1 MRLFGT
7 DGIRGT
13 VNKHPMTPETVLR
26 IGMAA
31 AHILRETH
39 GRNMI
44 LIGKDTRLSGYMIES
59 ALTSGICSM
68 GMNVTLVGPL
78 PTPGIAFLTR
88 TLRLDAGIV
97 ISASHNP
104 FEDNGIKFFSSD
116 GFKLPDEFE
125 RKIEELVSDDGLQ
138 RNRPKGPE
146 IGKAY
151 RLDDA
156 AGRYIEYIK
165 STLPKGKGMTFEG
178 MKIVVDSAN
187 GAAYKTTPWLLHE
200 LGAEV
205 ISINDRPDGI
215 NINAG
220 CGTLHIEGLQK
231 AVKVHKAD
239 IGIAHD
245 GDADRTILCDEKGRV
260 VDGDQVMGIWA
271 VEMKRNG
278 MLKKDTV
285 VSTVMSN
292 LGLERYLERN
302 GIKLIRTRVGDR
314 YVVEKMLEGGYN
326 LGGEQSGHIVFL
338 DHNTTGDG
346 PLTAVQVLYLMKKRD
361 SALSRLTSE
370 IKLYPQV
377 LMNVEVE
384 HKHDIKTIPEIEE
397 AIKDAEKR
405 LAKKGRILV
414 RPSGTEP
421 KIRVMLEGED
431 LKLIKKLGEDISRV
445 IKEKMTLHPK
455 KSYDFLGTP

>member
-1 MRLFGT
+1 VKLFGT

-31 AHILRETH
+31 AHVLRAEQ

-97 ISASHNP
+97 ISASHNL

-116 GFKLPDEFE
+116 GFKLPDGIE
-125 RKIEELVSDDGLQ
+125 RKIEELVLDDGLQ
-138 RNRPKGPE
+138 RNRPKGSH

-156 AGRYIEYIK
+156 TGRYIEYIK
-165 STLPKGKGMTFEG
+165 STLPRGMTFEG
-178 MKIVVDSAN
+178 MKIVIDCAN
-187 GAAYKTTPWLLHE
+187 GAAYKTTPWLLRE
-200 LGAEV
+200 LGAIV
-205 ISINDRPDGI
+205 TSINDKPDGV
-215 NINAG
+215 NINLG
-220 CGTLHIEGLQK
+220 CGSLNIERLQK
-231 AVKVHKAD
+231 EVKLHKAD

-245 GDADRTILCDEKGRV
+245 GDADRAIFCDEKGRI
-260 VDGDQVMGIWA
+260 VDGDKIIGMWA
-271 VEMKRNG
+271 VEMKRKG
-278 MLKKDTV
+278 TLKGNTV

-292 LGLERYLERN
+292 LGLEKYLEKN
-302 GIKLIRTRVGDR
+302 GIKLMRTRVGDR
-314 YVVEKMLEGGYN
+314 YVVEKMIEGGFK

-338 DHNTTGDG
+338 DYNTTGDG
-346 PLTAVQVLYLMKKRD
+346 PLTTVQVLYLMKERNTC
-361 SALSRLTSE
+361 LSKLASE
-370 IKLYPQV
+370 IKLYPQI
-377 LMNVEVE
+377 LKNVEVE
-384 HKHDIKTIPEIEE
+384 HKHDIKAIPEIEE
-397 AIKDAEKR
+397 AIKVAEEK
-405 LAKKGRILV
+405 LDGKGRILV

-431 LKLIKKLGEDISRV
+431 MKLITKLVRDISKV
-445 IKEKMTLHPK
+445 IKEKMT
-455 KSYDFLGTP
+455 

>member
-13 VNKHPMTPETVLR
+13 VNKYPMTPELVLR

-31 AHILRETH
+31 AHLLREKH

-44 LIGKDTRLSGYMIES
+44 LIGKDTRLSGYIIES

-88 TLRLDAGIV
+88 TLRSDAGIV

-104 FEDNGIKFFSSD
+104 FEDNGIKFFSSN
-116 GFKLPDEFE
+116 GLKFPDELE
-125 RKIEELVSDDGLQ
+125 KKIEKLLIDDGLL
-138 RNRPKGPE
+138 RNRPKSSD

-156 AGRYIEYIK
+156 TGRYIEYIK
-165 STLPKGKGMTFEG
+165 YTIPKGVTFEG
-178 MKIVVDSAN
+178 MKIVIDCAN
-187 GAAYKTTPWLLHE
+187 GAAYKTTPWLLRE
-200 LGAEV
+200 LGADV
-205 ISINDRPDGI
+205 ISINDKPDGM
-215 NINAG
+215 NINEG
-220 CGTLHIEGLQK
+220 CGSLHVEGLQK
-231 AVKVHKAD
+231 AVKIHKAD
-239 IGIAHD
+239 VGIAHD
-245 GDADRTILCDEKGRV
+245 GDADRTIFCDEKGRM
-260 VDGDQVMGIWA
+260 VDGDRVMGMWA
-271 VEMKRNG
+271 VEMKKKG

-292 LGLERYLERN
+292 IGLENYLEAK

-314 YVVEKMLEGGYN
+314 YVVETMLEGGYN
-326 LGGEQSGHIVFL
+326 LGGEQSGHIIFL

-346 PLTAVQVLYLMKKRD
+346 PLTAIQVLYLMKKRN
-361 SALSRLTSE
+361 APLSRLASE
-370 IKLYPQV
+370 IKLFPQI

-384 HKHDIKTIPEIEE
+384 NKHDIKTIPGIEKAVE
-397 AIKDAEKR
+397 AAKKR
-405 LAKKGRILV
+405 LAGNGRILV
-414 RPSGTEP
+414 RPSGTEQ
-421 KIRVMLEGED
+421 KIRVMIEGKD
-431 LKLIKKLGEDISRV
+431 LKLITKLGEDITKV
-445 IKEKMTLHPK
+445 IKEKMT
-455 KSYDFLGTP
+455 

>member
-1 MRLFGT
+1 VKLFGT

-31 AHILRETH
+31 AHVLRAEQ

-97 ISASHNP
+97 ISASHNL

-116 GFKLPDEFE
+116 GFKLPDGIE
-125 RKIEELVSDDGLQ
+125 RKIEELMLDDGLQ
-138 RNRPKGPE
+138 KDRPKGSH

-156 AGRYIEYIK
+156 TGRYIEYIK
-165 STLPKGKGMTFEG
+165 STLPRGMTFEG
-178 MKIVVDSAN
+178 MKIVVDCAN
-187 GAAYKTTPWLLHE
+187 GAAYKTTPWLLRE

-205 ISINDRPDGI
+205 VSINDKPDGL
-215 NINAG
+215 NINLG
-220 CGTLHIEGLQK
+220 CGSLNIERLQK
-231 AVKVHKAD
+231 EVKLHKAD

-245 GDADRTILCDEKGRV
+245 GDADRAIFCDEKGRV
-260 VDGDQVMGIWA
+260 VDGDKVMGMWA
-271 VEMKRNG
+271 VEMKRKG
-278 MLKKDTV
+278 MLRGNIV

-292 LGLERYLERN
+292 LGLEKYLEKN
-302 GIKLIRTRVGDR
+302 GIKLMRTRVGDR
-314 YVVEKMLEGGYN
+314 YVVEKMVEGGYKF
-326 LGGEQSGHIVFL
+326 GGEQSGHIVFL
-338 DHNTTGDG
+338 DYNTTGDG
-346 PLTAVQVLYLMKKRD
+346 PLTAVQVLYLMKERN
-361 SALSRLTSE
+361 ARLSKLASE
-370 IKLYPQV
+370 IKLYPQI
-377 LMNVEVE
+377 LKNVEVE
-384 HKHDIKTIPEIEE
+384 HKHDIKAIPEIEE
-397 AIKDAEKR
+397 AIKVAEEK
-405 LAKKGRILV
+405 LDGKGRILV

-431 LKLIKKLGEDISRV
+431 RKLITKLAENISMV
-445 IKEKMTLHPK
+445 IKEKMT
-455 KSYDFLGTP
+455 

>member
-1 MRLFGT
+1 MKLFGT

-31 AHILRETH
+31 AHVLRAEQ

-97 ISASHNP
+97 ISASHNL

-116 GFKLPDEFE
+116 GFKLPDGIE
-125 RKIEELVSDDGLQ
+125 RKIEELMLDDGLQ
-138 RNRPKGPE
+138 KDRPKGSH

-156 AGRYIEYIK
+156 TGRYIEYIK
-165 STLPKGKGMTFEG
+165 STLPRGMTFEG
-178 MKIVVDSAN
+178 MKIVVDCAN
-187 GAAYKTTPWLLHE
+187 GAAYKTTPWLLRE

-205 ISINDRPDGI
+205 VSINDKPDGL
-215 NINAG
+215 NINLG
-220 CGTLHIEGLQK
+220 CGSLNIERLQK
-231 AVKVHKAD
+231 EVKLHKAD

-245 GDADRTILCDEKGRV
+245 GDADRAIFCDEKGRV
-260 VDGDQVMGIWA
+260 VDGDKVMGMWA
-271 VEMKRNG
+271 VEMKRKG
-278 MLKKDTV
+278 MLRGNIV

-292 LGLERYLERN
+292 LGLEKYLEKN
-302 GIKLIRTRVGDR
+302 GIKLMRTRVGDR
-314 YVVEKMLEGGYN
+314 YVVEKMVEGGYKF
-326 LGGEQSGHIVFL
+326 GGEQSGHIVFL
-338 DHNTTGDG
+338 DYNTTGDG
-346 PLTAVQVLYLMKKRD
+346 PLTAVQVLYLMKERN
-361 SALSRLTSE
+361 ARLSKLASE
-370 IKLYPQV
+370 IKLYPQI
-377 LMNVEVE
+377 LKNVEVE
-384 HKHDIKTIPEIEE
+384 HKHDIKAIPEIEE
-397 AIKDAEKR
+397 AIKVAEEK
-405 LAKKGRILV
+405 LDGKGRILV

-421 KIRVMLEGED
+421 KIRVMIEGED
-431 LKLIKKLGEDISRV
+431 RKLITKLAENISMV
-445 IKEKMTLHPK
+445 IKEKMT
-455 KSYDFLGTP
+455 